1 MTEHP
6 PIDHPPIDPPDTPDS
21 MADDAGWQIRAEM
34 ALASTAASN
43 RLITYAELAEA
54 AGLQGKHRINRLTQW
69 LESTIEADA
78 AAGTTLRAAR
88 VISRAR
94 GGLPAPGFFLKC
106 SGLGL
111 YDGPVD
117 GPQAYAFHLNC
128 LR

>member
-1 MTEHP
+1 MTAQP
-6 PIDHPPIDPPDTPDS
+6 PSDPPDTPDS
-21 MADDAGWQIRAEM
+21 LADNAGWQIRAEM
-34 ALASTAASN
+34 ALGSIAAGD
-43 RLITYAELAEA
+43 RLITYAELADA
-54 AGLQGKHRINRLTQW
+54 AGLQGKHRINRLTLW

-94 GGLPAPGFFLKC
+94 GGLPAPGFFMKC
-106 SGLGL
+106 GTLGL
-111 YDGPVD
+111 YDGPAD